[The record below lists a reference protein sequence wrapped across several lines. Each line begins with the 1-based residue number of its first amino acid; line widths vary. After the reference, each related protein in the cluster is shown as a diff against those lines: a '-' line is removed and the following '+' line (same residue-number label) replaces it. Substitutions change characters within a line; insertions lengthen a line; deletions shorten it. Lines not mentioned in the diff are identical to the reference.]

1 MKRTLLNKFTIVC
14 SLLGRKRKQDSLSTS
29 CTNIGN
35 VSGEDKKLDLLEMR
49 ARARIKARIKGRIKK
64 AKEAEEQ
71 RLAAL
76 RVIRENG
83 WTDLVPYEV
92 LLRIFRLVV
101 SDRGPVPF
109 LCR

>member
-1 MKRTLLNKFTIVC
+1 MSVDE
-14 SLLGRKRKQDSLSTS
+14 RK
-29 CTNIGN
+29 I
-35 VSGEDKKLDLLEMR
+35 DLLEMR
-49 ARARIKARIKGRIKK
+49 ARLRIKARIKARMKARLK

-76 RVIRENG
+76 RIIREDG

-101 SDRGPVPF
+101 DDRGPVPF
-109 LCR
+109 LCRYVFLICCLYSLNNDQEYKI